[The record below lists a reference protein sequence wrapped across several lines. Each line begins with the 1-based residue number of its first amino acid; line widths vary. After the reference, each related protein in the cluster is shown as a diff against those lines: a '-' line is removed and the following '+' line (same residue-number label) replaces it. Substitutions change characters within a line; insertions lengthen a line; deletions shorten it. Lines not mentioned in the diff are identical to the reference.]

1 MKKGT
6 DLREWVGLQYRPDPK
21 LKRRVDELVTEM
33 EIEQGLV
40 ALREER
46 GVPRTA
52 LAKIIGPPR
61 SGAVS
66 GSTSSG
72 SRAGGVDGRHTEGEA
87 GEHHVIAR
95 EPSGAAP
102 GLRPQHRDAARIVV
116 DDTGLEPVT
125 PGM

>member
-6 DLREWVGLQYRPDPK
+6 ELRPWIGQQYHANPK
-21 LKRRVDELVTEM
+21 LKRRVEELVTEM

-52 LAKIIGPPR
+52 LGKIIGPPR

-72 SRAGGVDGRHTEGEA
+72 SRAGGGAPPAAAATRLAEGECPQPA
-87 GEHHVIAR
+87 PLR
-95 EPSGAAP
+95 TSAP
-102 GLRPQHRDAARIVV
+102 GV
-116 DDTGLEPVT
+116 
-125 PGM
+125 